1 MCSVWSIKA
10 LPRRC
15 LISPVLITPSA
26 WSHFI
31 GFRSQAWAYPCNWA
45 QIGLEQVHGIRMCA
59 QSCPTLCS
67 PTDCGPPGSSV
78 PGIPQARRL
87 EWVAI
92 SFSRGSSWPRDRSR
106 VSYISWLD
114 FLKRKLTI
122 TTDLKG
128 RKKRREVGREGGR
141 QRNRQAQK
149 EEREV
154 KARKS
159 GHRCRRALK
168 LLWWL
173 RLRFLTQLNSQQFL
187 PSVRE
192 PNGPIPL

>member
-1 MCSVWSIKA
+1 MYDKIHQK
-10 LPRRC
+10 LKKKKKKK
-15 LISPVLITPSA
+15 T
-26 WSHFI
+26 
-31 GFRSQAWAYPCNWA
+31 
-45 QIGLEQVHGIRMCA
+45 
-59 QSCPTLCS
+59 
-67 PTDCGPPGSSV
+67 
-78 PGIPQARRL
+78 
-87 EWVAI
+87 AI
-92 SFSRGSSWPRDRSR
+92 SFSRGSSWPRDRSH
-106 VSYISWLD
+106 VSYISGLD

-122 TTDLKG
+122 TTNLKG

-159 GHRCRRALK
+159 GHGCRRALK

-173 RLRFLTQLNSQQFL
+173 RLRFLTQLSSQQFL

-192 PNGPIPL
+192 PNGQYLCRYKVNNNTIGAFGNKRLK